1 MTYKPLPDSLTISKS
16 SVDGLG
22 LFAVTRIKAGTVL
35 GCTHVRDKRFSNNFI
50 RTPLGGFINHS
61 DNPNVEKIG
70 AAESRQIQGDLLML
84 RTMRD
89 IEPGEEL
96 FTKYDLYNLN
106 DKNDNLS
113 NIDIISGTED
123 AYLRVV
129 RGYNANLDDKN
140 TGE

>member
-1 MTYKPLPDSLTISKS
+1 
-16 SVDGLG
+16 
-22 LFAVTRIKAGTVL
+22 
-35 GCTHVRDKRFSNNFI
+35 
-50 RTPLGGFINHS
+50 
-61 DNPNVEKIG
+61 
-70 AAESRQIQGDLLML
+70 ML

-129 RGYNANLDDKN
+129 RGYNANLDNKN